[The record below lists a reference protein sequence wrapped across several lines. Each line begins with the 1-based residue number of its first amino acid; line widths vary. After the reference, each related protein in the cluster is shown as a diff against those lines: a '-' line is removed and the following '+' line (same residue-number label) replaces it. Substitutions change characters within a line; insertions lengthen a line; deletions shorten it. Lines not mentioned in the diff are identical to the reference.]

1 VNRLP
6 LAVVGAGAAGLLAA
20 IFAARG
26 GQQVVLIDGRR
37 RPGAKILVSGGGRC
51 NVLPVHMVPED
62 YFTGSSKNAM
72 RNILCSWPLAQ
83 MRHFFEVELGV
94 PLKEE
99 ATGKVFP
106 RSDSARNILAGLMDE
121 VHRLGVVCRF
131 GTRVVGLRRAAGP
144 AGQGLDL
151 QIEGADSLLNHAVVL
166 ACGGLSMPRTGSDGT
181 GFRLAK
187 ALGHTVRAPYP
198 ALVPLTGDSADFRA
212 LSGVALP
219 VRLSTARGKFLG
231 SPPGQRI
238 SGDLLFTHRGFSG
251 PAALNISRHV
261 TAPHA
266 GSLQV
271 TAHFNDAVEWP
282 TVLQESPQ
290 RSCYAA
296 LHAHIPKRL
305 AEVLLRQA
313 DLAPE
318 RPVGT
323 LTRPQRLR
331 LQQLLCA
338 CVLPHNGSEGYATA
352 EVTAGGIPLEEMV
365 TRTLESRL
373 CPGLYIAGEMLDVTG
388 KLGGYNFL
396 WAWASGRRVGM
407 AAAMAAM
414 SQAA

>member
-1 VNRLP
+1 VSRLP
-6 LAVVGAGAAGLLAA
+6 LAVVGAGAAGLVAA
-20 IFAARG
+20 IFAARA

-51 NVLPVHMVPED
+51 NVLPVHMQPED
-62 YFTGSSKNAM
+62 YFTGSSKHAM

-83 MRHFFEVELGV
+83 MRQFFAEELGV

-106 RSDSARNILAGLMDE
+106 RSDSARDILAGLLGE
-121 VHRLGVVCRF
+121 VHRLGVTCRF
-131 GTRVVGLRRAAGP
+131 GTRVVGLRRTAIAPGL
-144 AGQGLDL
+144 GLDL
-151 QIEGADSLLNHAVVL
+151 QIEGCDSLLNHAVVL
-166 ACGGLSMPRTGSDGT
+166 ACGGLSMPRTGSDGA
-181 GFRLAK
+181 GYRLARG
-187 ALGHTVRAPYP
+187 LGHTLRAPYP
-198 ALVPLTGDSADFRA
+198 ALVPLTGDSADFKT

-219 VRLSTARGKFLG
+219 VRISTHSAA
-231 SPPGQRI
+231 SDQHC

-266 GSLQV
+266 GPVQV
-271 TAHFNDAVEWP
+271 TAHFNDAIDWP
-282 TVLQESPQ
+282 AVLQEAPQ

-296 LHAHIPKRL
+296 LHAHLPKRL

-313 DLAPE
+313 DLALE
-318 RPVGT
+318 RRVGT
-323 LTRPQRLR
+323 LTRAQRLR

-338 CVLPHNGSEGYATA
+338 CVLPHSGSEGYATA

-407 AAAMAAM
+407 AAAMATV